1 MIFPQVELIAS
12 FSFIVT
18 SFFCLQVPPS
28 FAETLLDFNEIGA
41 VGTSLPGWTWYG
53 ESYWRERLGRG
64 WLAK

>member
-28 FAETLLDFNEIGA
+28 FAETLLDFNEIVRWGHRYLGGLGMESPTGA
-41 VGTSLPGWTWYG
+41 SDWG
-53 ESYWRERLGRG
+53 EAG
-64 WLAK
+64 